1 MPDYAISPLTY
12 ALLLAVLLVL
22 SWRRLPRIARIVGV
36 LAEVVIL
43 LAMAPVGANLL
54 VQSVESRVPPSQSC
68 VAPRPTTIVV
78 LSGGIDRRPR
88 SPQDFTA
95 LSESSLH
102 RLLAAV
108 ALWRQTP
115 GARLVIAGGGWHVPE
130 ADLLAGMA
138 EQMGVPAAAIEIEG
152 RSHSTW
158 ENARNVARLSPAV
171 PRRIWLVSSALHLP
185 RALGAFRA
193 WGFAPCAW
201 PSGSLHVPFGLNLG
215 YFIPQSS
222 SLAKADLAIHEL
234 VGGAVYAGLE
244 WKRRRSLPRHS
255 EGVPASP
262 ASATSI
268 AGAAAASIAAETD
281 WRAVTGG
288 AAGPPS
294 HD

>member
-22 SWRRLPRIARIVGV
+22 SWRRLPRVARIVGV

-54 VQSVESRVPPSQSC
+54 VQSVESRVPPPHSC
-68 VAPRPTTIVV
+68 TAPRPTTIVV
-78 LSGGIDRRPR
+78 LSGGVDRRPR
-88 SPQDFTA
+88 SAQDFSA

-108 ALWRQTP
+108 ALWQQTP

-130 ADLLAGMA
+130 ANLLAGLA
-138 EQMGVPAAAIEIEG
+138 ERMGVPKAAIAIEG

-193 WGFAPCAW
+193 WGFEPCAW
-201 PSGSLHVPFGLNLG
+201 PSGSMHVPFGLNPG
-215 YFIPQSS
+215 YFTPQSS
-222 SLAKADLAIHEL
+222 SLTKADLAIHEL
-234 VGGAVYAGLE
+234 IGGVVYAGLE
-244 WKRRRSLPRHS
+244 WKRRRSLPRQA
-255 EGVPASP
+255 EGVPVPP
-262 ASATSI
+262 APATSN
-268 AGAAAASIAAETD
+268 AGAAAAWTAAESD
-281 WRAVTGG
+281 
-288 AAGPPS
+288 
-294 HD
+294 